1 MGRHERRAA
10 EKKKARQESRS
21 APADIPK
28 VMATISS
35 AMASNV
41 IELLGHGDP
50 ANVVKVAA
58 RSESVAQ
65 ALYDRDPSKV
75 ACKAGCSWCCHERVS
90 VSAVEVF
97 RIADALSQ
105 RPHAEEA
112 VLERARRVE
121 KMAADA
127 PPGERPPIPCPLL
140 EEDRCSVHEVRP
152 LLCRAAN
159 ATDATPCR
167 SWVETGTR
175 THVDVV
181 TGKALPC
188 NAVRAGMIRAIH
200 ESGLEADA
208 LDLAVA
214 LRVVLEGEPST
225 MREAW
230 ARGGRVFADA
240 YLPEGTDPL
249 HVMMQLTSP
258 RVRLPIVKGGG
269 V

>member
-1 MGRHERRAA
+1 MWRHERRAA
-10 EKKKARQESRS
+10 EKKKVRQESRGT
-21 APADIPK
+21 PPDIPK
-28 VMATISS
+28 IMATISS

-41 IELLGHGDP
+41 TELLAGGDP
-50 ANVVKVAA
+50 ANVVKVAT

-75 ACKAGCSWCCHERVS
+75 ACKPGCSWCCHERVS
-90 VSAVEVF
+90 VSAPEVF
-97 RIADALSQ
+97 RIADALSGG
-105 RPHAEEA
+105 PHAKA

-121 KMAADA
+121 TATADA
-127 PPGERPPIPCPLL
+127 EPGDRRPIPCPLL
-140 EEDRCSVHEVRP
+140 EEGRCLVYAVRP

-159 ATDATPCR
+159 ATDVTPCR

-175 THVDVV
+175 APVDVV

-200 ESGLEADA
+200 ERGLEADP

-214 LRVVLEGEPST
+214 LRVVLEEEPST
-225 MREAW
+225 LREAW
-230 ARGGRVFADA
+230 AHGERVFADA

-249 HVMMQLTSP
+249 HVMLQLASP
-258 RVRLPIVKGGG
+258 RVRLPVVKGGG

>member
-10 EKKKARQESRS
+10 EKRVRKPSHGAS
-21 APADIPK
+21 ADIPK
-28 VMATISS
+28 IMATISS

-41 IELLGHGDP
+41 TELLAGGDP

-75 ACKAGCSWCCHERVS
+75 ACKPGCSWCCHERVS
-90 VSAVEVF
+90 VSAPEVF
-97 RIADALSQ
+97 RIVDALSGG
-105 RPHAEEA
+105 PHAQA
-112 VLERARRVE
+112 VLERAQRVE
-121 KMAADA
+121 KATADA
-127 PPGERPPIPCPLL
+127 EPGDRPPIPCPLL
-140 EEDRCSVHEVRP
+140 EEGRCLVYAVRP

-167 SWVETGTR
+167 TWVETGHR
-175 THVDVV
+175 TPVEVV

-200 ESGLEADA
+200 ERGLEADP

-214 LRVVLEGEPST
+214 LRVALEGEPSPI
-225 MREAW
+225 REAW
-230 ARGGRVFADA
+230 ARGERVFADA

-258 RVRLPIVKGGG
+258 RVRLPVVKGGG
-269 V
+269 A

>member
-10 EKKKARQESRS
+10 EKKRVRQESPG
-21 APADIPK
+21 AAADIPK
-28 VMATISS
+28 IMATISS

-41 IELLGHGDP
+41 ADLLAEGDP

-58 RSESVAQ
+58 RSEGVAQ

-75 ACKAGCSWCCHERVS
+75 ACKQGCSWCCHDRVS
-90 VSAVEVF
+90 VSAPELF
-97 RIADALSQ
+97 RIVDALFGG
-105 RPHAEEA
+105 PHAGV
-112 VLERARRVE
+112 VLERAKGVE
-121 KMAADA
+121 KLVADA
-127 PPGERPPIPCPLL
+127 ESGDRPPIPCPLL
-140 EEDRCSVHEVRP
+140 EEGRCLVYTVRP

-167 SWVETGTR
+167 TWVETGHR
-175 THVDVV
+175 TPVDVV
-181 TGKALPC
+181 SGKALPC

-200 ESGLEADA
+200 ERGLEADP

-225 MREAW
+225 IREAW
-230 ARGGRVFADA
+230 ARGERVFADA

-249 HVMMQLTSP
+249 HVMMQLTST
-258 RVRLPIVKGGG
+258 RVRLPVVKGGG
-269 V
+269 E